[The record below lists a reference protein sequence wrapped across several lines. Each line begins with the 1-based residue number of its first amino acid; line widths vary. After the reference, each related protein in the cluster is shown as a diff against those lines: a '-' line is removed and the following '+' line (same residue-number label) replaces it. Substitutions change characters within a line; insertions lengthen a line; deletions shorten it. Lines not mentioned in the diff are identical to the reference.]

1 MVVQTLKQG
10 RSAKVISLH
19 HGPAV
24 YIASNLLHRRVFLAR
39 SIDCSVY
46 RLASGFIVCCVPWIV
61 RQPFRNL
68 TQSQSRVGIGGC
80 DLPEVCLVHVPIPK
94 SPVYSPCRC
103 NWCLVTTT
111 CSLVSESP
119 SSAMSTRILT
129 GENLVSSFARHRQD
143 TRCLVL
149 AYKPPTSSGP
159 QWRPQVSDVSGVV
172 PGPTFNL
179 PRALANLRLTL
190 RVLTS
195 AVRLTR
201 E

>member
-1 MVVQTLKQG
+1 
-10 RSAKVISLH
+10 
-19 HGPAV
+19 
-24 YIASNLLHRRVFLAR
+24 
-39 SIDCSVY
+39 
-46 RLASGFIVCCVPWIV
+46 
-61 RQPFRNL
+61 
-68 TQSQSRVGIGGC
+68 
-80 DLPEVCLVHVPIPK
+80 
-94 SPVYSPCRC
+94 
-103 NWCLVTTT
+103 
-111 CSLVSESP
+111 
-119 SSAMSTRILT
+119 MSTRILT

-149 AYKPPTSSGP
+149 AYKAPTSSGP